1 MNLCKAIGVSR
12 SGYYKWLDREPSEE
26 EIINDCLS
34 VEIKR
39 IYDESDA
46 TFGVERVTLAI
57 NRELNIGV
65 SPKRVRRLMRIL
77 GISSVIRRKRLN
89 YVKSTPE
96 HIYENMLDRNFV
108 ATKPN
113 EKWFTDVT
121 YLKFG
126 NNTKAYL
133 SAIIDTYDQ
142 SIVAWKIG
150 RHNDNELV
158 RETIEEAFQVNPETR
173 PYIQTDRGSQ
183 YTSGMYRELSLKHKF
198 EISMSRVSKCLDN
211 QPIESF
217 WGTLKS
223 EYYYRNKFDNFDS
236 LVNGIEGY
244 ISHYMHKRYVKKFD
258 GLTPMEFKGISCIK
272 KQQLTLL
279 KQIRKLFLFFSTP
292 VS

>member
-1 MNLCKAIGVSR
+1 MNLCKATSVSR
-12 SGYYKWLDREPSEE
+12 SGYYKWLDRAPSEA
-26 EIINDCLS
+26 EIINDCLAS
-34 VEIKR
+34 KIKH
-39 IYDESDA
+39 IYDESDS
-46 TFGVERVTLAI
+46 TFGVERITLAI
-57 NRELNIGV
+57 NRELNISV
-65 SPKRVRRLMRIL
+65 NPKRVRRLMRIQ
-77 GISSVIRRKRLN
+77 GISSVIRRKRSN

-96 HIYENMLDRNFV
+96 HTYENTLDRNFV
-108 ATKPN
+108 ASKPN

-133 SAIIDTYDQ
+133 SAIIDIYDQ

-150 RHNDNELV
+150 RHNDNDLV
-158 RETIEEAFQVNPETR
+158 RETIEEAFQVNPEAR

-244 ISHYMHKRYVKKFD
+244 ISRYMHKRYVKKFD
-258 GLTPMEFKGISCIK
+258 GLTPAEFRA
-272 KQQLTLL
+272 LAA
-279 KQIRKLFLFFSTP
+279 
-292 VS
+292 